1 MTACSKDSIVTS
13 KNTQPA
19 FDSNLARLVRI
30 CTELARARSGPVD
43 ADERQAAL
51 NVQIALAEL
60 GRDVSLEVAAEVWRH
75 RSNSVLAGWLTG
87 AETIA
92 SAKDALYSYVQH
104 APQGGFVPEPPG
116 PAGYD

>member
-30 CTELARARSGPVD
+30 CSELARARPGPVD
-43 ADERQAAL
+43 ADQRQAAL
-51 NVQIALAEL
+51 NVQIVLAEL

-92 SAKDALYSYVQH
+92 SAKEALYSYIQH
-104 APQGGFVPEPPG
+104 APQGGFTPDPPG